1 MMQHEK
7 KIYEKEEIKINRTKV
22 KIIKQNENKKVKW
35 EFLGMNNEFCEIIK
49 KFLDDS
55 HTKKL
60 I

>member
-1 MMQHEK
+1 M
-7 KIYEKEEIKINRTKV
+7 KI
-22 KIIKQNENKKVKW
+22 KVKW

-60 I
+60 ISLTYTAIRSVSMN